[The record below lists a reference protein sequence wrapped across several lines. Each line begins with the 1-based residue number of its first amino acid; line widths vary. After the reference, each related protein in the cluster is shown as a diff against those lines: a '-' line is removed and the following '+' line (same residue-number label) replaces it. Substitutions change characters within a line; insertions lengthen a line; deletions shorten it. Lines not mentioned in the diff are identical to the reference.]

1 MAASSEIV
9 IRNKVGLHARPA
21 AQFVKTAA
29 RFKSSI
35 TVANLSKGTPPANA
49 KSILSVLTAAVQM
62 NDRIR
67 LNADGADEAEAV
79 AALCVLI
86 DTNFGE
92 P

>member
-1 MAASSEIV
+1 M
-9 IRNKVGLHARPA
+9 RNKVGLHARPA